1 MATSGTT
8 GTARRHAPR
17 PARDAATRKADA
29 GVEANARLTGTTAAV
44 LLVLFA
50 IEGVTVLSV
59 RSLLTAHVVIGM
71 VLVPPV
77 LVKIASTSYR
87 FVRYYTGAPAYRRK
101 GPPSPALRALGPLV
115 VVLTLAVL
123 ASGIGLLYSPAGIR
137 SPLFRIH
144 QASFVL
150 WFAVLAIHVLGH
162 LKDTAKLAPRD
173 LYWRTRRQV
182 TGASLR
188 QWTVAASIG
197 IGVLLASA
205 VVSEVG
211 VFLAR

>member
-1 MATSGTT
+1 MATT
-8 GTARRHAPR
+8 GTTRRHSAR
-17 PARDAATRKADA
+17 PPAGDRATRRALD
-29 GVEANARLTGTTAAV
+29 GGEANGRLTGTTAAV
-44 LLVLFA
+44 LLVLLA
-50 IEGVTVLSV
+50 VEGVTILSV

-71 VLVPPV
+71 ILVPPV
-77 LVKIASTSYR
+77 FLKICSTGYR
-87 FVRYYTGAPAYRRK
+87 FFRYYTGAPAYRRK
-101 GPPSPALRALGPLV
+101 GPPAPMLRLLGPLV
-115 VVLTLAVL
+115 VVLTVAVL